1 MRKKPMPPWGKNAE
15 NWCAGVI
22 PLQPKSAKGSP
33 AGEES
38 AAGLR
43 PMRYGVPRFS
53 GVRRLAMA
61 VAVVAVAALAAS
73 PALAEPAVCRQL
85 QADYLS
91 ADRSASRAGGG
102 GDAGQLRRDLAAAQA
117 QARRLGC
124 QRFLFF
130 GPKPSKQCPSIMA
143 RVNRLQRDLNRSSGF
158 GWGNFGAGQASFERD
173 RLRSALIRNGCEI
186 PVRSDWAGSGYR
198 TLCVR
203 TCDGFYFPISFSTS
217 RARFKIDEAVCKAM
231 YGGADA
237 ELYVHYNG
245 SPSEQAASLSG
256 KRYLNLPTAL
266 LYRSEF
272 NRSCQAQ
279 LHAGLKGLA
288 AAQEVALA
296 RAEAAQAAERAADP
310 EGARL
315 PVPTARVPEGEDPET
330 LANLAGDFRVEPVM
344 PETEDVGA
352 VADAGGAAEI
362 RRLGPDYY
370 YRAPVTLDGLKREP
384 WKAPDFSFVGT
395 ANAGEP
401 QDTSEAP
408 PETSV
413 Q

>member
-1 MRKKPMPPWGKNAE
+1 
-15 NWCAGVI
+15 
-22 PLQPKSAKGSP
+22 
-33 AGEES
+33 
-38 AAGLR
+38 
-43 PMRYGVPRFS
+43 
-53 GVRRLAMA
+53 MA
-61 VAVVAVAALAAS
+61 VAVAAVAAVAAS
-73 PALAEPAVCRQL
+73 PVLAEPAICRQL

-102 GDAGQLRRDLAAAQA
+102 DAGQLRRDLAAAQA
-117 QARRLGC
+117 QARSLGC

-158 GWGNFGAGQASFERD
+158 GWGNFGAGQASFDRD
-173 RLRSALIRNGCEI
+173 RLRNALIRNGCEI

-217 RARFKIDEAVCKAM
+217 RARFKIDEAVCKAT

-245 SPSEQAASLSG
+245 SPSEQAVSLGG
-256 KRYLNLPTAL
+256 KRYLDLPTAL

-279 LHAGLKGLA
+279 LHAGLKAIA

-296 RAEAAQAAERAADP
+296 AAEAAQAAERAADP

-330 LANLAGDFRVEPVM
+330 LANLAGDFRVEPVV
-344 PETEDVGA
+344 PETDDVGA
-352 VADAGGAAEI
+352 VADASHTEI

-370 YRAPVTLDGLKREP
+370 YKAPVTLDGLRREP
-384 WKAPDFSFVGT
+384 WKAPDFSFVGA
-395 ANAGEP
+395 ANAGER